1 MSTFRLKIISS
12 SRIFYD
18 GPCYCLII
26 PALDGEKAVLA
37 HHEEMIIAVKSGEMQ
52 MKVSED
58 AQWGYAAI
66 GQGFCQI
73 ANNRATLLADSVEK
87 PEEVDANRAKEALER
102 AQERLRQKQSIQ
114 EFHMTQAAIAR
125 ALVRLK
131 ETEKF
136 VR

>member
-12 SRIFYD
+12 SRIFYN
-18 GPCYCLII
+18 GPCHCLII

-37 HHEEMIIAVKSGEMQ
+37 HHEEMIIAVKSGEMRMQ
-52 MKVSED
+52 TEKDGE
-58 AQWGYAAI
+58 WGYAAV

-73 ANNRATLLADSVEK
+73 ANNRAVLLVDSVEK
-87 PEEVDANRAKEALER
+87 PEEVDANRAREALER
-102 AQERLRQKQSIQ
+102 AQEKQRQQQSIQ